1 MRVRWKPGNG
11 VATPLMTQAEPA
23 PYPAHRAGTPAAGRP
38 VVHLHTV
45 RNGKIDSALHDGC
58 AQASASS
65 TGTGSSPAA
74 LPNHQLPSLQRLN
87 RTVASRHRK
96 AVVVIWRKQH
106 HQFRGES
113 RNTSRAL
120 AITPLTSSS
129 TSCAGS
135 NIPPAASGKDSEDKR
150 AYQAT
155 FRQKR
160 RHQGGSASL
169 PTPVYSR
176 ITQSLRNGGGGNKA
190 IRAHPTSEALCCAN
204 QLRRRPCVSPRV
216 VRRRG
221 YPVRYEFALPAP
233 PNEACAQRAP
243 LLDLLV
249 AHPPRGLHPQPI
261 TAKFAPIA
269 LSSSSRRRFPA

>member
-1 MRVRWKPGNG
+1 M
-11 VATPLMTQAEPA
+11 
-23 PYPAHRAGTPAAGRP
+23 
-38 VVHLHTV
+38 VHLHTV
-45 RNGKIDSALHDGC
+45 RNGKIDSALQTAC

-74 LPNHQLPSLQRLN
+74 RRNHQLPSLQRLN
-87 RTVASRHRK
+87 RTVASRHEK

-113 RNTSRAL
+113 RIRSRAL

-129 TSCAGS
+129 TSCAGRHT
-135 NIPPAASGKDSEDKR
+135 PPAASGKDSEDKR
-150 AYQAT
+150 AYQLP

-160 RHQGGSASL
+160 RHQGGSASS
-169 PTPVYSR
+169 PTPV
-176 ITQSLRNGGGGNKA
+176 IQGLAQGLRNGGGGNKA
-190 IRAHPTSEALCCAN
+190 IRGITTSEALCCAN
-204 QLRRRPCVSPRV
+204 QLRRRPCVPPRV

-221 YPVRYEFALPAP
+221 YPVRYEFALPAHL
-233 PNEACAQRAP
+233 NEACAQRAP

-249 AHPPRGLHPQPI
+249 AHPHSGLHPQPI

-269 LSSSSRRRFPA
+269 LSVASRRRFPA